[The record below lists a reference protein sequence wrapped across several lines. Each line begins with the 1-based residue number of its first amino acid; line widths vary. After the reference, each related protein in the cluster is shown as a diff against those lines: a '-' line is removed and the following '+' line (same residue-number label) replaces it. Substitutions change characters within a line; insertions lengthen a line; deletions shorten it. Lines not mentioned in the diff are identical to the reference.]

1 MVTEAPPRIDGDR
14 LVAFL
19 DKVVGE
25 FGAIMSGATV
35 VLGEKLG
42 LYRAM
47 ADSRPVTPSELAR
60 RTATDSRLI
69 REWLVSQAAG
79 GYVEYDPVARTF
91 VLPPEH
97 AVAFTDESSP
107 ACVIGGYLLV
117 TSLVRD
123 EPHIREV
130 FRTGKGFPW
139 GEHHADLF
147 EGTEK
152 FFRPGYLGNLVDGW
166 LPAVDG
172 AITKLERGATVA
184 DVGCGHGASTIIM
197 ARAFPNSRFF
207 GFDDHA
213 PSIAAAREAAAAAGV
228 AGRVTFE
235 VASAQAFP
243 GDAYD
248 LVAFFDCLHD
258 MGDPVGALKR
268 TADAL
273 SADGSVLIVEPMAG
287 QDVED
292 NLNPVGRIFASA
304 SVLVCTPHALATG
317 NTHLGTTATDSQ
329 LREVAAAA
337 GLSRFRR
344 ATETP
349 FNRVFEAKL

>member
-1 MVTEAPPRIDGDR
+1 MVSEAAPPIDQEK
-14 LVAFL
+14 LMAFL
-19 DKVVGE
+19 NKVVGE
-25 FGAIMSGATV
+25 FGTIMSGATV

-47 ADSRPVTPSELAR
+47 ADSRPVQPDELASK
-60 RTATDSRLI
+60 TGTNPRLI

-79 GYVEYDPVARTF
+79 GYVEYDPTTQAF

-97 AVAFTDESSP
+97 AIAFTDESSP
-107 ACVIGGYLLV
+107 ACVVGGYLLV

-123 EPHIREV
+123 EPHIRDA

-139 GEHHADLF
+139 GEHHVDLF

-152 FFRPGYLGNLVDGW
+152 FFRPGYVGNLVDGW
-166 LPAVDG
+166 LPALRGVT
-172 AITKLERGATVA
+172 AKLEQGATVA

-197 ARAFPNSRFF
+197 AKAYPNSRFF

-213 PSIAAAREAAAAAGV
+213 PSIKAAREAADAAGV
-228 AGRVTFE
+228 SDRVTFE
-235 VASAQAFP
+235 VASAQAYP
-243 GDAYD
+243 GQGYD
-248 LVAFFDCLHD
+248 LVALFDCLHD

-268 TADAL
+268 TSAAL
-273 SADGSVLIVEPMAG
+273 APDGSVLIVEPMAG
-287 QDVED
+287 ERVED

-317 NTHLGTTATDSQ
+317 NTHLGTTASDEQ
-329 LREVAAAA
+329 LREVSAAA
-337 GLSRFRR
+337 GLTRFRR
-344 ATETP
+344 VTETP
-349 FNRVFEAKL
+349 FNRIFEAKL